1 MFFHPSHK
9 ILRFLGL
16 LTLLLLASTTILFVL
31 YSISAISIRSAFP
44 SSCITATALN
54 LTTCLLLI
62 ITVIYG
68 SPKRLCLLVGITS
81 TVLAGISSAFALGW
95 MNFRP
100 EGLPKSMYGHP
111 RTLLVVIGF
120 ALFVVSLIMQT
131 IFWTL
136 HVTTNP
142 QLGSMPCDEEA
153 SPTRPM
159 EKNGIPLALP
169 TTNASQTSLEEKK
182 DRILSR
188 NLQPAPVRPQLRHSS
203 VYYVTSAPA
212 ATETPAS
219 VEVDHFDTWDT
230 SDVGDI
236 QRAACTLAIAESEGP
251 IMGLGIYT
259 PEIEVTAVDTTED
272 QVPQDPREVQ
282 VCIQIA
288 ERQNSP
294 PIPDY
299 DMTPRSAN
307 FPTGPLGDNV
317 SSPPTSSTIL
327 CRPLA
332 EESEPSDNISQSFI
346 ESRGPRGDLGTGK
359 WLVRS
364 QTTL

>member
-1 MFFHPSHK
+1 MFSHPSRQT
-9 ILRFLGL
+9 IRLLGL
-16 LTLLLLASTTILFVL
+16 LTLLLSASTAILLVL
-31 YSISAISIRSAFP
+31 YSISAASIHSNLP
-44 SSCITATALN
+44 SSCITAAVLD
-54 LTTCLLLI
+54 LAACFFLV

-68 SPKRLCLLVGITS
+68 SPKRPCLLAGITS
-81 TVLAGISSAFALGW
+81 TALAGIASAFALGW

-100 EGLPKSMYGHP
+100 EGLPESMYGRA

-136 HVTTNP
+136 HITTNP
-142 QLGSMPCDEEA
+142 HLGPRSGDEEA
-153 SPTRPM
+153 SSVKPA
-159 EKNGIPLALP
+159 EKDGIPSALP
-169 TTNASQTSLEEKK
+169 TTIASKASLEEKK
-182 DRILSR
+182 DRFLNR
-188 NLQPAPVRPQLRHSS
+188 NLQPAPLRPQLRHSS

-212 ATETPAS
+212 S
-219 VEVDHFDTWDT
+219 VEVDHFDAWDT

-236 QRAACTLAIAESEGP
+236 QRAACTLAVAESEGP

-259 PEIEVTAVDTTED
+259 PEIEVTAAHSAED
-272 QVPQDPREVQ
+272 RVPEGPRGVRIG
-282 VCIQIA
+282 IQIV

-299 DMTPRSAN
+299 DMTPRSAS
-307 FPTGPLGDNV
+307 FPTCLLRDDV
-317 SSPPTSSTIL
+317 SSLRASSTIF
-327 CRPLA
+327 CSPLA
-332 EESEPSDNISQSFI
+332 EVPEPSDNSSQSSL
-346 ESRGPRGDLGTGK
+346 ELRGSQGDLGTGK